1 MPAKTES
8 AGKTGRRSIK
18 NGKAIKERLDA
29 RKYVLDVEQQA
40 MDHQWKEA
48 RVDQERLD
56 TRTKALDDKRKRL
69 DVRTNKFNR
78 KTPNGQETKSVAEQ
92 KKRDVQK
99 RKINT
104 ERKKLNARRNSLDVD
119 QKNLDVRWNVLGT
132 IQRKMDARKR
142 KLVVDRVILFAKR
155 SNASQKKSQP
165 WWKIRA
171 QKRKSNADPDR
182 EKAKVGRRAK
192 ETANPEKLSRVIV
205 RAGSMVDRS

>member
-78 KTPNGQETKSVAEQ
+78 KTP